1 MTHDSGHIV
10 PEEVT
15 GIGIMMLLSGTLNL
29 LAGTLLFLS
38 FVWFCVG
45 IVFLIPM
52 TTGLFEVLVGAA
64 LLSGVPVPNARLV
77 CYLGALAALINF
89 GNPFS
94 LSLEIVASVLIG
106 RPKVALWIAG

>member
-1 MTHDSGHIV
+1 MSSDSSHIA
-10 PEEVT
+10 PEEIT
-15 GIGIMMLLSGTLNL
+15 GVGIMMLLSGGLNL
-29 LAGTLLFLS
+29 LAGTLLFFT

-52 TTGLFEVLVGAA
+52 TVGLFEVLVGAA

-77 CYLGALAALINF
+77 CYLGAMAALLNF

-94 LSLEIVASVLIG
+94 LSLELVASVMLG
-106 RPKVALWIAG
+106 RPKVVIWLAG